1 MTVGREA
8 TVNIRLTLKQKR
20 RLERLAAARDV
31 SISEYLRRHIDWTF
45 VAEFKKRE
53 EMAGRN
59 E

>member
-53 EMAGRN
+53 ETAT
-59 E
+59 